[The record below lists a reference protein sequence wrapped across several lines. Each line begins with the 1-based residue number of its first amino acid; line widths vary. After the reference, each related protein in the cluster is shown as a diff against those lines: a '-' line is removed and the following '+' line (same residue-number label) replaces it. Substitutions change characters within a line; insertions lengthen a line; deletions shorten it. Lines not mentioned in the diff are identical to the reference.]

1 MHKTI
6 ARLEDTSHG
15 TLLTLKH
22 TQCFDKS
29 KILGTNARVT
39 ALPETVT
46 NAKHFC
52 KPWGWHLFRAYFCT
66 IIEFWTVDSDLG
78 EIARAKDTWMA
89 VTIFVKIRGQIFA
102 RLSLHSKQAPTCRTR
117 KSCTL
122 FLKLFSPTPIFQLWC
137 WWGWPGVRGQTG
149 IETIVAKVDCFFA
162 IAYDSCYCLVLPTT
176 NPSTSPPHEDDDDRE
191 GEG

>member
-6 ARLEDTSHG
+6 ARLVDASRG

-46 NAKHFC
+46 NAKHFR
-52 KPWGWHLFRAYFCT
+52 KHRRLHLFKTYFCT
-66 IIEFWTVDSDLG
+66 IIKFWTVDSDLG

-89 VTIFVKIRGQIFA
+89 VAIFVKIREQIFA
-102 RLSLHSKQAPTCRTR
+102 RLSLLQ
-117 KSCTL
+117 
-122 FLKLFSPTPIFQLWC
+122 
-137 WWGWPGVRGQTG
+137 QTG
-149 IETIVAKVDCFFA
+149 TDLF
-162 IAYDSCYCLVLPTT
+162 VLIRAAPYF
-176 NPSTSPPHEDDDDRE
+176 
-191 GEG
+191 

>member
-46 NAKHFC
+46 NAKHFR
-52 KPWGWHLFRAYFCT
+52 KHRRLHLFKTYFCT
-66 IIEFWTVDSDLG
+66 IIKFWTVDSDLG
-78 EIARAKDTWMA
+78 EIAPGWLK
-89 VTIFVKIRGQIFA
+89 QY
-102 RLSLHSKQAPTCRTR
+102 LSRFGDKYLPDFRCYSKQAPTCRTR

-122 FLKLFSPTPIFQLWC
+122 FLKLFSPIPIFQL
-137 WWGWPGVRGQTG
+137 
-149 IETIVAKVDCFFA
+149 
-162 IAYDSCYCLVLPTT
+162 
-176 NPSTSPPHEDDDDRE
+176 
-191 GEG
+191 

>member
-46 NAKHFC
+46 NAKQFH
-52 KPWGWHLFRAYFCT
+52 KHRRLHLFRTYFCT
-66 IIEFWTVDSDLG
+66 IIKFWTVDSDLG
-78 EIARAKDTWMA
+78 ESQGHLDGWNNICQDSGTNICQTFA
-89 VTIFVKIRGQIFA
+89 VTANRHWLV
-102 RLSLHSKQAPTCRTR
+102 PTR
-117 KSCTL
+117 KSCTI
-122 FLKLFSPTPIFQLWC
+122 FLKLFASTLIFDDD
-137 WWGWPGVRGQTG
+137 
-149 IETIVAKVDCFFA
+149 VD
-162 IAYDSCYCLVLPTT
+162 
-176 NPSTSPPHEDDDDRE
+176 EDDQVFVGRR
-191 GEG
+191 GLRQ